1 MCRGGKQETP
11 VGGLQG
17 EDEGRGT
24 AKIRAE
30 TKAVLRLQGRA
41 EVSIINYGKK
51 DPCLQMLRPGRG
63 VGNGVCMG
71 SNSETGRRWVSL
83 QISLVVCM
91 WDCGLAPPGFISSLG
106 RSICP

>member
-51 DPCLQMLRPGRG
+51 DPCLQMLGPGRG
-63 VGNGVCMG
+63 VGSGVYMG

-91 WDCGLAPPGFISSLG
+91 WDRGLAPPGFISSLG
-106 RSICP
+106 RSI